1 MWLDKILKN
10 DKSNKEQNNQN
21 GQSNPEPVTKKK
33 KRPGT
38 FDGIRDLS
46 KILFKER
53 DIKIEPRNITK
64 EDKKAA
70 IITAIII
77 IGLALLLW
85 FLPVTHQFFED
96 FIFLRV

>member
-1 MWLDKILKN
+1 MVNQTRNQWQILPTKPGT
-10 DKSNKEQNNQN
+10 DGKK
-21 GQSNPEPVTKKK
+21 KKK